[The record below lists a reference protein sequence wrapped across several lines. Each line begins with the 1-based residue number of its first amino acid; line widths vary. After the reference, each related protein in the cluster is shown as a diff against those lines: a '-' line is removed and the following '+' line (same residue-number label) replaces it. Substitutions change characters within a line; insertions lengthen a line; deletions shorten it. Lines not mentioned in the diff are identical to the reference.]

1 MIVSRKGFFFS
12 LFVSIVAVAPSIE
25 RCCKTKTLSIWTI
38 SNTKRST
45 IPVFHSLVSLILVVT
60 FPEGGFA
67 SSLFTADRCLFS
79 QNRSFSNQDRQI
91 EQIHCQCTA
100 RLQTVSSAPS
110 SLRKRTRPAAAKNIL
125 RSSDSA
131 KDIEMT
137 DMTLYRSEEVKMLK
151 PVIESLG
158 KSIMSG
164 EAEGKGAHESSNET
178 HITIKDKELN
188 RKRPIRMARIVDY
201 VFCVAF

>member
-1 MIVSRKGFFFS
+1 MLLNTKKHDMFASDVLMIVSRKGFFFS

-45 IPVFHSLVSLILVVT
+45 IPVFLSPVSLILVVT

-91 EQIHCQCTA
+91 EQIHRQCTA
-100 RLQTVSSAPS
+100 RLQTVSSAPHLFANERVQPPQRTFCEVQI
-110 SLRKRTRPAAAKNIL
+110 LRKTSK
-125 RSSDSA
+125 
-131 KDIEMT
+131 
-137 DMTLYRSEEVKMLK
+137 
-151 PVIESLG
+151 
-158 KSIMSG
+158 
-164 EAEGKGAHESSNET
+164 
-178 HITIKDKELN
+178 
-188 RKRPIRMARIVDY
+188 
-201 VFCVAF
+201 